1 MVLILFNSEND
12 VGVIVVHVK
21 TLRQSTRFR
30 PQIFPTSE
38 SHPWVS
44 GYYRHHRKL
53 NVTGILKV
61 QLERLVFVP
70 NHNVFLGN
78 HSILECKRG
87 KS

>member
-1 MVLILFNSEND
+1 MVLILFNGEND
-12 VGVIVVHVK
+12 VGVLVVYVK
-21 TLRQSTRFR
+21 TLKQTTNSLLQLVTAGS
-30 PQIFPTSE
+30 PLT
-38 SHPWVS
+38 
-44 GYYRHHRKL
+44 RHHRKL

-70 NHNVFLGN
+70 NHNMFLGN